1 MLKTK
6 NIFKYLLAAHIL
18 IIIAVYYIEYILDVY
33 ACNLCKY
40 QRLPF
45 FLNIIALIFLII
57 NKEKFF
63 KFFYI
68 FIFSVFI
75 NIGIATYHVGIE
87 QKIFEES
94 KVCKIDNNI
103 NNKEQLLKKLYK
115 KNKPG
120 CSEVT
125 FKLLGF
131 SLSSLNLMTNI
142 VFLLISA
149 HIYRN
154 EKK

>member
-6 NIFKYLLAAHIL
+6 NIFKYLLAVHVL

-45 FLNIIALIFLII
+45 FLNIIALTFLII

-87 QKIFEES
+87 QKIFNES
-94 KVCKIDNNI
+94 KVCKIDNNV
-103 NNKEQLLKKLYK
+103 NNKEQLLMELYK

-120 CSEVT
+120 CSEVA

-142 VFLLISA
+142 VFLLIST